1 MKTFIQSTAA
11 SSRWVGMLAFTL
23 SALLAIADAPAP
35 KRGQA
40 RYEVRFMTMMIDH
53 HNMAIEMA
61 RLCEGRTVNP
71 ELQQMCEDVITA
83 QTAEI
88 ADMQTW
94 LNDWYGVQHEP
105 MMEPK
110 DERMLARLA
119 ALQGEEFE
127 RAFMPALIKHHSI
140 ALVRARQCQKRAFHE
155 ELIAMCQMME
165 EMQTAEITQ
174 LREWLC
180 QWYQKCRRGNGG

>member
-1 MKTFIQSTAA
+1 MKTFSIRIGTLLTAL
-11 SSRWVGMLAFTL
+11 SFLA
-23 SALLAIADAPAP
+23 AAYADAPAP
-35 KRGQA
+35 KRSQA
-40 RYEVRFMTMMIDH
+40 RYEVSFMKMMIDH
-53 HNMAIEMA
+53 HNMAVEMA

-71 ELQQMCEDVITA
+71 ELQQMCEDIITA
-83 QTAEI
+83 QSTEI
-88 ADMQTW
+88 AEMQSW
-94 LNDWYGVQHEP
+94 LNNWYGVQHEP
-105 MMEPK
+105 AMKPK

-127 RAFMPALIKHHSI
+127 LAFMPALMKHHSI
-140 ALVRARQCQKRAFHE
+140 ALVRARQCQQRAFHE

-165 EMQTAEITQ
+165 EMQTAEINQ